1 MTAVLRRGWSLV
13 DRLLPRGAAILSAL
27 IFVSYALGLVRDRL
41 FAGTFGAGAELD
53 AYNAAFVLPELLL
66 DVLVEAG
73 LAAPFI
79 PIFLRLR
86 AGDADGGG
94 AEADRFARTIL
105 SAAVAIMGVV
115 SLALVVFAEATVD
128 VIAPGFAGA
137 QRELYLGLFRTM
149 LVTQV
154 LFAASLTLGQVLLA
168 EQRYFWYGVAPLL
181 YNLGIIVGTVAFAP
195 GLGIF
200 GPAIG
205 AVIGAAIHLGS
216 RLVGLR
222 GSGFR
227 VRIAWG
233 ARRDALREFVRLVLP
248 KAVSQPIEPI
258 TFGFFTAVASSMAAG
273 GITAFNFAR
282 NFQSLPVSLVGVAF
296 AVAVFPTLA
305 RAHARDDRRA
315 FARLV
320 ALNLLRIGAVTVIA
334 ATVMAVA
341 GELGVRILLGGGS
354 FDAEDVALTGSL
366 LAAFAISVPF
376 ESLSHLL
383 SRAIYATRHT
393 LLQVLASIAG
403 LAVTVAAT
411 LALVDGLGIIGI
423 PLGFGVGQA
432 AKAALLAIALGVRL
446 RAWDASIRDPAAS
459 SA

>member
-1 MTAVLRRGWSLV
+1 MTGALGRARGFV
-13 DRLLPRGAAILSAL
+13 DRLLPRGAAILAAL

-41 FAGTFGAGAELD
+41 FARTFGAGPELD

-86 AGDADGGG
+86 AGDDAGD
-94 AEADRFARTIL
+94 ADRFARTIL
-105 SAAVAIMGVV
+105 TGAVTIMGVA
-115 SLALVVFAEATVD
+115 SLLLLIFAEATVSA
-128 VIAPGFAGA
+128 IAPGFRGE

-154 LFAASLTLGQVLLA
+154 AFAASLTLGQVLLA

-181 YNLGIIVGTVAFAP
+181 YNLGIIVGTVAISP
-195 GLGIF
+195 SLGIY

-205 AVIGAAIHLGS
+205 AVIGAGIHLGS
-216 RLVGLR
+216 RFIGLR
-222 GSGFR
+222 RSAFR
-227 VRIAWG
+227 PGLGWA

-248 KAVSQPIEPI
+248 KAVSQPVEPI

-296 AVAVFPTLA
+296 AVAVFPALA
-305 RAHARDDRRA
+305 RAHAEGDRRG
-315 FARLV
+315 FRRLV
-320 ALNLLRIGAVTVIA
+320 ILNAARIGVVTLLAAVVT
-334 ATVMAVA
+334 AVF
-341 GELGVRILLGGGS
+341 GELGIGILLGGGS
-354 FDAEDVALTGSL
+354 FDAADVALTGSL

-393 LLQVLASIAG
+393 VLQVLASIAG
-403 LAVTVAAT
+403 LAVTVVAT
-411 LALVDGLGIIGI
+411 LALVDAVGIVGL

-432 AKAALLAIALGVRL
+432 AKTALLALALGVRM
-446 RAWDASIRDPAAS
+446 RAWRAPVTDPGAS

>member
-1 MTAVLRRGWSLV
+1 MTGSIARARRLF
-13 DRLLPRGAAILSAL
+13 DRLLPRGAAILAAL

-41 FAGTFGAGAELD
+41 FAGTFGAGPELD

-86 AGDADGGG
+86 AGDDAAD
-94 AEADRFARTIL
+94 ADRFARTIL
-105 SAAVAIMGVV
+105 SAAVAVMGIA
-115 SLALVVFAEATVD
+115 SLLLLVFAEATVAA
-128 VIAPGFAGA
+128 IAPGFRGE
-137 QRELYLGLFRTM
+137 QRDLYLGLFRTM
-149 LVTQV
+149 LITQV
-154 LFAASLTLGQVLLA
+154 AFAASLTLGQVLLA

-181 YNLGIIVGTVAFAP
+181 YNLGIIVGTVVFAP
-195 GLGIF
+195 GLGIY

-205 AVIGAAIHLGS
+205 AVLGAFIHLGS
-216 RLVGLR
+216 RFVGLR
-222 GSGFR
+222 GSSFR
-227 VRIAWG
+227 PGLGWA

-248 KAVSQPIEPI
+248 KAVSQPVEPI

-296 AVAVFPTLA
+296 AVAVFPALA
-305 RAHARDDRRA
+305 RAHAANDRPA
-315 FARLV
+315 FRRLV
-320 ALNLLRIGAVTVIA
+320 VLNAVRIGLVTIGA
-334 ATVMAVA
+334 AMVMAIF
-341 GELGVRILLGGGS
+341 GELGIGILLGGGS
-354 FDAEDVALTGSL
+354 FDAADVALTGSL

-393 LLQVLASIAG
+393 VLQVLASIAG
-403 LAVTVAAT
+403 LVVTIVAT
-411 LALVDGLGIIGI
+411 LTLVDAVGIVGL

-432 AKAALLAIALGVRL
+432 AKTVLLALALGVRM
-446 RAWDASIRDPAAS
+446 RAWRAVVRAPGAS